1 MSIYLNTSYQVFMR
15 EKMYKKINTL
25 RGEVEN
31 FVSTLIDAII
41 VIILESITIF
51 AIIIFLFYLYPDE
64 TLIILIFIINF
75 FSYNN
80 FLLFKKD
87 EDLCFFKIR

>member
-15 EKMYKKINTL
+15 EKRYYKKINTL

-51 AIIIFLFYLYPDE
+51 AILIFLFYLYPNE
-64 TLIILIFIINF
+64 TFIILLFLLIF

-80 FLLFKKD
+80 FLYLKKM
-87 EDLCFFKIR
+87 KILMIL